1 MWGDL
6 KGGEVVR
13 FSGAAGT
20 PVIPTG
26 ARILRIACHSTS
38 AGSITIPNGVPATGT
53 GGNPITIPMPA
64 SASWF
69 FYDAMHLSWSWR
81 NGDVMSF
88 FSTDSYLVEV
98 HLPLGGT

>member
-1 MWGDL
+1 
-6 KGGEVVR
+6 
-13 FSGAAGT
+13 
-20 PVIPTG
+20 
-26 ARILRIACHSTS
+26 
-38 AGSITIPNGVPATGT
+38 
-53 GGNPITIPMPA
+53 MPA

-69 FYDAMHLSWSWR
+69 LYDAMHLSWSWR